1 MSEEQNSIEVYQY
14 TDGQT
19 QVDVHF
25 EKDAVRLSQAQT
37 VELFDRDQSV
47 VSRHIRSVFSG
58 SEVSDKS
65 NMQKMQIADSVRP
78 VTFYDLDK
86 KYL

>member
-37 VELFDRDQSV
+37 VELFERDQSV

>member
-14 TDGQT
+14 ADGQT

-37 VELFDRDQSV
+37 VELFERDQSV

>member
-14 TDGQT
+14 ADGQT

>member
-14 TDGQT
+14 ADGQT

-37 VELFDRDQSV
+37 VELFERDQSV

-78 VTFYDLDK
+78 VTFHDLDK